1 MQHVV
6 VIANPFAGT
15 DRGRLGGEEAVQ
27 LLTNVG
33 FRAEFRPTDCPGH
46 AIELARLAAVE
57 GLDLVVSLGG
67 DGTVHEVAKGLAGTT
82 TALGV
87 LPSGSGNDFA
97 RAVGCYTVEEALVT
111 LRDGFDKPLD
121 TARLDGE
128 FFINSLGILASGLIS
143 NRAAR
148 LWRWLGH
155 RRYMLASAATLLS
168 YTGQRVHWLLEHES
182 QVVLDAEGRY
192 LMAEICNSP
201 FTGGGFRFAP
211 EADLSDGVLD
221 ACLIKSIPPWVSML
235 QLPKAASG
243 ERLDHGAISV
253 SPFTRL
259 EFTVSEPVAYHRDG
273 EAGYLEAGTHVVQ
286 IDKENIRV
294 RVPARWS
301 MDRNLEKI

>member
-6 VIANPFAGT
+6 IIANPFAGT
-15 DRGRLGGEEAVQ
+15 SRGRLGGEEAVR
-27 LLTNVG
+27 LLTDAG
-33 FRAEFRPTDCPGH
+33 FHAEFRPTDCPGH
-46 AIELARLAAVE
+46 AIELARQAAVE

-67 DGTVHEVAKGLAGTT
+67 DGTVHEVAKGLAGTET
-82 TALGV
+82 PLGV

-97 RAVGCYTVEEALVT
+97 RAVGCLTVDDALET
-111 LRDGFDKPLD
+111 LRTGFDQEVD
-121 TARLDGE
+121 TATLDGD

-155 RRYMLASAATLLS
+155 RRYTLASATTLLS
-168 YTGQRVHWLLEHES
+168 YFGQDVHWKIEHGDD
-182 QVVLDAEGRY
+182 VILDTSGKY

-211 EADLSDGVLD
+211 EAKLDDGQLD
-221 ACLIKSIPPWVSML
+221 ACLIKPMLPWTSMQ
-235 QLPKAASG
+235 QLPRAASG
-243 ERLDHGAISV
+243 NRLDHPAISLW
-253 SPFTRL
+253 PFTRL
-259 EFTVSEPVAYHRDG
+259 EFKVDRPVGYHRDG

-286 IDKENIRV
+286 IEKNNIRV

-301 MDRNLEKI
+301 LQSNLEKI